1 MATIKLNKAMVRGF
15 SGLAKNNVVVLKWR
29 VFSGFDQISAAA
41 LGIKEE
47 VYDANGALR
56 GKTVARE
63 FDLSFFRPTIKL
75 VPGQRNLFNDA
86 DGLKISPIVI
96 DGITLRRTKD
106 EGELRLKLTI
116 STVGDESQQMFN
128 FMQAVKNAQIS
139 LDITPAAGKKNDDA
153 REEAKQ
159 LGLLRI
165 KDEDSDPEEEDE
177 DEESDEEA
185 DEDEDEEEEKPAAK
199 GRKRAPAVASAR
211 EMRIAEEQAAIDK
224 RLSQKHAERT
234 N

>member
-1 MATIKLNKAMVRGF
+1 MVRGF
-15 SGLAKNNVVVLKWR
+15 SGLAKNNVVVSKWR

-63 FDLSFFRPTIKL
+63 FDLSFFGPQIKL
-75 VPGQRNLFNDA
+75 VPGQRNLFSDA
-86 DGLKISPIVI
+86 DGLKLSPLVI

-106 EGELRLKLTI
+106 EGKLRLKLTI

-128 FMQAVKNAQIS
+128 FIEAVKDAEIS
-139 LDITPAAGKKNDDA
+139 LDITPAEGKKSQVA
-153 REEAKQ
+153 IEKAEQ
-159 LGLLRI
+159 FGLVRI
-165 KDEDSDPEEEDE
+165 KEDDSDPDEEDE

-185 DEDEDEEEEKPAAK
+185 DEEEEEDEDEEEKPAAK

-224 RLSQKHAERT
+224 RLKQRHAERT
-234 N
+234 H